1 MKHRAPKPPKSRHA
15 RRVAVIFVGTAL
27 AIGAVSP
34 FAYATFKRNVVVA
47 GQSNATGTLAAPTN
61 LECGAISG
69 SSVTLTWDAVSGV
82 STPSLIRYTVKRKT
96 GTSASTAYT
105 NVATN
110 LTTNSYTEA
119 AAGIGSYSYVVS
131 ASYRNWTGP
140 NSTSEVA
147 RFFIISN
154 TCVEGA

>member
-15 RRVAVIFVGTAL
+15 RRVAVIVVSSAL
-27 AIGAVSP
+27 TLGALSP
-34 FAYATFKRNVVVA
+34 FAYATFKRTIAVS
-47 GQSNATGTLAAPTN
+47 GQTNASGSLAAPTN
-61 LECGAISG
+61 LECSGISG

-82 STPSLIRYTVKRKT
+82 STPSLLRYTVKRKT
-96 GTSASTAYT
+96 GTSSSTAYT

-110 LTTNSYTEA
+110 LTTTSYTEA